1 MAREFFTAYNISD
14 RWAIGFTK
22 GKLGIVVVFGDKSYD
37 FDEMN
42 GIKCQITS
50 GQYYADDIMNHNGK
64 LCLDLG
70 IPSWTISAEDVEKA
84 KKFIHLVNMF
94 DWEAA

>member
-22 GKLGIVVVFGDKSYD
+22 GNLGTVVVFGDKSYD
-37 FDEMN
+37 FDEMD

-50 GQYYADDIMNHNGK
+50 GQYYADDIMSHNGK
-64 LCLDLG
+64 LCLALG
-70 IPSWTISAEDVEKA
+70 DPSWTVSAEAIEQA
-84 KKFIHLVNMF
+84 KKFIHLVIMF
-94 DWEAA
+94 NWDAA